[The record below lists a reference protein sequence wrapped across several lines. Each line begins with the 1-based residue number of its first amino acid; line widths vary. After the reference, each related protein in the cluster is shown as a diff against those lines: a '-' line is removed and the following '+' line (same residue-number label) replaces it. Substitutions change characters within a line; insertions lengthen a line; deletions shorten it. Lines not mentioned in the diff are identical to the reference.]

1 MRQCNRVIT
10 QTTYTWSC
18 SNNTVLEKSEVF
30 QTPVL
35 QVRIR
40 TIKDEKLWFA
50 YRFRLND
57 QSKELERVIEHLEL
71 NIKMGVASAGWAG
84 GGGGIPCRCW

>member
-1 MRQCNRVIT
+1 M
-10 QTTYTWSC
+10 
-18 SNNTVLEKSEVF
+18 VLEKSEVF

-57 QSKELERVIEHLEL
+57 QSKELERVIEHLDEYKDGRRL
-71 NIKMGVASAGWAG
+71 GVLGWRWWWNIMSMLVA
-84 GGGGIPCRCW
+84 